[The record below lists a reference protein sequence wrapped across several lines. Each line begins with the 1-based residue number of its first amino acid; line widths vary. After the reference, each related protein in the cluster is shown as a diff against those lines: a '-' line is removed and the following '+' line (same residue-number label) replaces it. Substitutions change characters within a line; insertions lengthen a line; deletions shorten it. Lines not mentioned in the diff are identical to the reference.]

1 MDKERI
7 KGAAQQAKGE
17 MKDVAGKALGDS
29 KMQAE
34 GKADKA
40 EGKIRNTVGGMKDSV
55 RDAVNDDKR

>member
-17 MKDVAGKALGDS
+17 MKDVAGKALGDA

-40 EGKIRNTVGGMKDSV
+40 EGKVRNAVGGMKDSI
-55 RDAVNDDKR
+55 RDAAEGGRR